1 MADYADGERVAGSL
15 LLSPKKIESLS
26 RLKRNRCFN
35 YKTVLLLVDTIMA
48 FTAFALGARIG
59 GFDFDFNNQW
69 MQTVS
74 LAVFAL
80 TSISFFI
87 TFDLYSYHRI
97 FSQKL
102 HLIQLGKSLVA
113 SLVTILL
120 IVALYAWPQ
129 VLDNMYFVPLL
140 FLFALVLLLLSR
152 FLSEHLLNILRVF
165 GLSFFATGIFS
176 LMDSENVPAIITNG
190 VAVPLGFVF
199 CCVLVVALRMFLVH
213 VVFSVWM
220 SRSFRRQV
228 LIVGSNVEAEDLS
241 NHIIANNAPFW
252 VCGIVG
258 PKKGPG
264 LNTTIPKL
272 SLGGVKRLPDIFS
285 KTGID
290 DLIVTDETIDKT
302 LLVSLVDF
310 CISAGTTVWFQPKL
324 MPIIDIKLVI
334 DNFCGIQMIRL
345 NTNKNMWVF
354 NKVKHTLDALITLP
368 CFILLLPLFTLIA
381 VAIKLDSKGPVFYKA
396 ESIGKSEKPF
406 LMYKYRSMQVESSCD
421 MHKDYVTRLI
431 KGEIDVSN
439 CDEKPIK
446 ITDDPRVTRVG
457 RLLRKLSL
465 DELPQLLN
473 VIKGEMSLVGPRPCL
488 PYEYEVYQNWHKKRT
503 LVRPGITGLWQVA
516 GRSSVAF
523 DDMILLD
530 LYYIYNR
537 SLEMDF
543 STLFETIFV
552 VLKKKGA
559 Y

>member
-1 MADYADGERVAGSL
+1 MTDYADGERVAGPL
-15 LLSPKKIESLS
+15 LLSPGKIEGLN
-26 RLKRNRCFN
+26 RLKRTRYFN
-35 YKTVLLLVDTIMA
+35 YKTVLLLVDTLGA
-48 FTAFALGARIG
+48 FTAFALGAHIAG
-59 GFDFDFNNQW
+59 FGFDFNTQW

-74 LAVFAL
+74 LTVFAL
-80 TSISFFI
+80 ISISYFT

-97 FSQKL
+97 FSRKL

-113 SLVTILL
+113 SLVTIAL
-120 IVALYAWPQ
+120 IFALYTWPQ
-129 VLDNMYFVPLL
+129 MLGNMYFVPML

-152 FLSEHLLNILRVF
+152 FLSEQLLNILRVF

-176 LMDSENVPAIITNG
+176 LMDSENVPAVINNG
-190 VAVPLGFVF
+190 LAVPLGFVF
-199 CCVLVVALRMFLVH
+199 CCVLVVVLRIFLVH
-213 VVFSVWM
+213 VVFNVWM
-220 SRSFRRQV
+220 SRIFRRQV
-228 LIVGSNVEAEDLS
+228 LIVGSNVAAEDLS
-241 NHIIANNAPFW
+241 NHILAHNAPFW
-252 VCGIVG
+252 ICGVVG

-272 SLGGVKRLPDIFS
+272 SLGEIKKLPDIFS
-285 KTGID
+285 KTNID
-290 DLIVTDETIDKT
+290 ELIVTDEAIDKP
-302 LLVSLVDF
+302 LLVSLVDL
-310 CISAGTTVWFQPKL
+310 CTSAGITVWFQPKL
-324 MPIIDIKLVI
+324 MPIIDIKLMI

-345 NTNKNMWVF
+345 NTQKNMWVF

-368 CFILLLPLFTLIA
+368 FFILLLPLFALIA

-396 ESIGKSEKPF
+396 QAIGKNEKPF
-406 LMYKYRSMQVESSCD
+406 QMYKYRSMQVESSSD
-421 MHKDYVTRLI
+421 VHKDYVTRLI

-488 PYEYEVYQNWHKKRT
+488 PYEYEVYQKWHKKRT

-552 VLKKKGA
+552 VLRKKGA